1 MLESSASR
9 LQWTFRILL
18 LAVLGSLLLSSAVW
32 LTDRNFPV
40 LPIFSFLPSA
50 PSPVDYLL
58 YCVLVVLLI
67 YQMIYLQNRNT
78 LYALIGLFAFLL
90 LGDQMRWQPYNI
102 QFFLM
107 LCGLFFY
114 PKNTEELLNVF
125 RLLIVAF
132 FIWSGIQQLNET
144 FSGVVY
150 PWLAKPLSSR
160 LPDSVTP
167 ILFNSYGF
175 SLLNI
180 LAGVGLLFEKT
191 RNIAVYFGIAVAT
204 FLLHSLSPMGNDWNR
219 AFLPYYAA
227 IGFFTYLLFY
237 KATFDVKQ
245 MIWSK
250 TFRFQQVIL
259 VVCIL
264 PALSFAGIYDRTQSF
279 NLTYGRTWS
288 PKIYVTE
295 ELVDKL
301 PDGVKRYV
309 NRPPLS
315 DPFIDINEWTL
326 HALKVAP
333 YSEPRI
339 NKDLHDYICS
349 FAEGDCPAKLK

>member
-18 LAVLGSLLLSSAVW
+18 LSVLGSLLLSSQVW
-32 LTDRNFPV
+32 LTERNFPV
-40 LPIFSFLPSA
+40 LPIFSFLPSV

-58 YCVLVVLLI
+58 YCILVVLLI
-67 YQMIYLQNRNT
+67 YQTIYLQNRNT
-78 LYALIGLFAFLL
+78 LYALIGLFVFLL

-102 QFFLM
+102 QFLIM

-114 PKNTEELLNVF
+114 ERHTDDLLNVL
-125 RLLIVAF
+125 RLMIITF
-132 FIWSGIQQLNET
+132 FIWSGVQQFNEV
-144 FSGVVY
+144 FSGSVY
-150 PWLAKPLSSR
+150 PWLVKPLASR
-160 LPDSVTP
+160 LPDSLTP
-167 ILFNSYGF
+167 VVSNSFAF

-180 LAGVGLLFEKT
+180 LVGVGLLFDKT
-191 RNIAVYFGIAVAT
+191 RNIAVYLGIVIAL
-204 FLLHSLSPMGNDWNR
+204 FLLYALSPMGNDWNG

-237 KATFDVKQ
+237 NANFEAKQ
-245 MIWSK
+245 IVWSK
-250 TFRFQQVIL
+250 NFRYQQAVLIICL
-259 VVCIL
+259 L
-264 PALSFAGIYDRTQSF
+264 PILSFAGIYDRTQSF
-279 NLTYGRTWS
+279 NLTYGRSWS

-309 NRPPLS
+309 SRPPLS
-315 DPFIDINEWTL
+315 DPFIDINEWAM

-333 YSEPRI
+333 YTEQRI
-339 NKDLHDYICS
+339 NKRLHDYICS